1 MKISRYNVFIPYN
14 NVLFIYN
21 TLWNT
26 VLVIKKDKAKD
37 WGIDSVK
44 NSKIPV
50 IDVDSINV
58 LKEKKVI
65 ISDHIDEINLI
76 QEKLVIK

>member
-44 NSKIPV
+44 NVKYYLFVLEGVHNKDWRTRIKIHVQCREPRR
-50 IDVDSINV
+50 
-58 LKEKKVI
+58 
-65 ISDHIDEINLI
+65 
-76 QEKLVIK
+76 IK

>member
-14 NVLFIYN
+14 NALFIY
-21 TLWNT
+21 NT

>member
-14 NVLFIYN
+14 NALFIYN

-65 ISDHIDEINLI
+65 ISDHIDKINLI

>member
-14 NVLFIYN
+14 NALFIYN

-44 NSKIPV
+44 KSKIPV

-58 LKEKKVI
+58 FITIEQPK
-65 ISDHIDEINLI
+65 LI
-76 QEKLVIK
+76 RNIRV

>member
-44 NSKIPV
+44 NSKLPV

>member
-14 NVLFIYN
+14 NVLFICN
-21 TLWNT
+21 TLWHT